1 MISKVTFTEWLPD
14 QPGVVGALT
23 NARNVFPKAVGY
35 GAFPEEEDYSDAAS
49 EDLNN
54 TAAGVNSSGDVKIFA
69 SGATKLFLL
78 DSADLSLNDVS
89 GSTYT
94 STDRWRFVQFGNYMI
109 AANGKNIVQYADMAT
124 TTISFASLDASAP
137 TSKFVTVVRD
147 FVVTGNTNTSS
158 AQLVWSGI
166 NNPNTW
172 SNTAVTQ
179 SDNQIIPDGGEIK
192 GVTGGEFGL
201 ILLERSIVRMSYVG
215 SPIIFQF
222 DNIARNLGCF
232 EPNSVVQ
239 WQGITY
245 WLADDGFYACNGESI
260 EAIGAE
266 KINRFFWST
275 VRDSE
280 IAEMSTAIDPF
291 RALIMWGYPSNDG
304 DYRVLVYHI
313 PTKKWSFAETNANRI
328 ADITTPQVNLEDL
341 DSYSASLDALETSL
355 DSRQW
360 LGGYYLVAG
369 VRGAKIISFTGQ
381 SKTARITSAD
391 LESGSNM
398 SMVTLVRPIVE
409 NGSAS
414 VAVDSRFN
422 LSEAVNFPVEAAA
435 DAENRVGFRSL
446 GRYHRVRVIPSGN
459 WTTAIGFEVD
469 IQQAGMR

>member
-35 GAFPEEEDYSDAAS
+35 GAFPEEEDYSAAAS
-49 EDLNN
+49 EDLNSV
-54 TAAGVNSSGDVKIFA
+54 AAGSNSAGDVKIFA
-69 SGATKLFLL
+69 GGATKLFLL
-78 DSADLSLNDVS
+78 DSSDFSLDDVS

-94 STDRWRFVQFGNYMI
+94 STDRWRFVQFGNFMI
-109 AANGKNIVQYADMAT
+109 AANGKNTLQYADMAT
-124 TTISFASLDASAP
+124 TTISFEDLDASAP
-137 TSKFVTVVRD
+137 TSKFVTAVRD

-158 AQLVWSGI
+158 SQMVWSGL

-172 SNTAVTQ
+172 ANTAITQ

-192 GVTGGEFGL
+192 GVTGGEFG
-201 ILLERSIVRMSYVG
+201 IVLLERSIVRMSYVG

-232 EPNSVVQ
+232 ESNSVAQ

-266 KINRFFWST
+266 KINRHFWNT
-275 VRDSE
+275 VQDSA
-280 IAEMSTAIDPF
+280 INLMSTAIDPF
-291 RALIMWGYPSNDG
+291 RALILWGYPAIDG
-304 DYRVLVYHI
+304 DYRILAYHI
-313 PTKKWSFAETNANRI
+313 PTKKWSFAETNVNRI
-328 ADITTPQVNLEDL
+328 GDITTPAVTLESL
-341 DSYSASLDALETSL
+341 DNFSASLDALETSL

-369 VRGAKIISFTGQ
+369 VRGTKIVSFTGP
-381 SKTARITSAD
+381 SKSARITSAD
-391 LESGSNM
+391 LETGTNM
-398 SMVTLVRPIVE
+398 SMVTLVKPIVE

-422 LSEAVNFPVEAAA
+422 LSEAVSFPTESAA

-469 IQQAGMR
+469 IQQAGGR

>member
-94 STDRWRFVQFGNYMI
+94 STDRWRFVQFGDYMI

-266 KINRFFWST
+266 KVNRYFWST

-313 PTKKWSFAETNANRI
+313 PTKKWSFAETNVNRI